1 MNHKKSLPGILLI
14 IFSLTHSSPSY
25 SEDWEIVKSVSLIAQ
40 RVSSTFDQK
49 NSATK
54 GKEKLTAYGPKG
66 EMMVK
71 IQERE
76 ALAWFAGA
84 GLGVL
89 KGDFDGNVVGAG
101 SYSSDLKLGL
111 NADTFGE
118 GQFLLNPRFA
128 LSGRMGLAY
137 NKYDLKKSKPNINFA
152 YNPYEKDG
160 SEGNIELFLG
170 LGASFAF
177 SDTSSVTAF
186 LRFSL
191 LDIKSWSD
199 TRFDNSGKTEVNS
212 YQITG
217 LNFIYSFF

>member
-1 MNHKKSLPGILLI
+1 MNHKR
-14 IFSLTHSSPSY
+14 SLTSILSILISLAYSGPSY
-25 SEDWEIVKSVSLIAQ
+25 SADWEIIKSLSLIAQ

-49 NSATK
+49 NSATQ
-54 GKEKLTAYGPKG
+54 GKEKLTAFGPKG

-71 IQERE
+71 LQEQE

-89 KGDFDGNVVGAG
+89 KGDFDGNVVGGG
-101 SYSSDLKLGL
+101 SFSSGLKLGL
-111 NADTFGE
+111 TADAFGE
-118 GQFLLNPRFA
+118 GQFLVNPRFA

-137 NKYDLKKSKPNINFA
+137 NKYDLEKAKPDGIL
-152 YNPYEKDG
+152 YNPYAQEG

-170 LGASFAF
+170 LGASYAF
-177 SDTSSVTAF
+177 NDTSSITAF

-191 LDIKSWSD
+191 YDIKSWSD
-199 TRFDNSGKTEVNS
+199 TRFDTTGETEVEK
-212 YQITG
+212 YKITG